1 MKRNFAKIILVLLL
15 VFTLGGCEL
24 TGDKTNNEII
34 TRRYVD
40 VENITIVDFQNL
52 IEEVITKVERS
63 VIGVTHKNNNN
74 PISVGSGVV
83 YRQQVVLK
91 DPSKGEEAEG
101 NIDYYVYRAVTN
113 RHVIQD
119 DRNRTF
125 QVYAYMGYD
134 DEEVKATVIGMDPKV
149 DIAVIEFKYSK
160 HIMPIKFAEIDSAD
174 PSKQIK
180 KGSFGIAIGNPDGYK
195 YFGSATLG
203 IISAPIRYM
212 EDDSNGDGIVDF
224 YGEYIQ
230 HDVAINPGNSGG
242 GLFNIKGELIGIN
255 TLKLVSNNIEGMGF
269 AIPADI
275 VAKIVF
281 EYIETGQQIV
291 RPKLGVTGI
300 EVKSITPAVSEAN
313 NLKPIPEGINYGIYV
328 TDLVQGGSVYGSG
341 VEKDD
346 IILTFDGMP
355 IKYTYE
361 LMAIMSNLV
370 DYSVGD
376 VVEITYYSRATGQ
389 IKTGEI
395 TLKASE

>member
-1 MKRNFAKIILVLLL
+1 MKRNFLKIIIGLLL
-15 VFTLGGCEL
+15 IFTLSGCEFY
-24 TGDKTNNEII
+24 TDRNSNELI

-74 PISVGSGVV
+74 PVSIGSGVV
-83 YRQQVVLK
+83 YRQEINLVNPNL
-91 DPSKGEEAEG
+91 GEEAED
-101 NIDYYVYRAVTN
+101 NIKNYTYYAVTN

-119 DRNRTF
+119 DRSRTF

-134 DEEVKATVIGMDPKV
+134 DEEVKAEVVGMDPKV
-149 DIAVIEFKYSK
+149 DLAVIKFTYTK
-160 HIMPIKFAEIDSAD
+160 HIMPVRFAEIDSAD
-174 PSKQIK
+174 PNKQIR

-212 EDDSNGDGIVDF
+212 EDDSNGDGLVDF

-376 VVEITYYSRATGQ
+376 IVEITYYSRATGQ
-389 IKTGEI
+389 IKTVKI